1 MRQIADPEMRKQYSE
16 MILKMRNNDEK
27 AIEFIEHALEGIM
40 EPEFTARKEMTVL
53 GLMEHFASENED
65 HEGIWKRYMAY
76 HDKISSSSV
85 DGAHYGVYFDTEI
98 GVDYLAGM
106 SVGGVEEAPEGL
118 TLRDV
123 PLLIALCLAAPQRLS
138 AKRMTK
144 SSGTGFRRPNVSM
157 ILRYQS
163 LNAIRPIPEQ
173 VMVLCL
179 YISRFVR
186 SCRA

>member
-1 MRQIADPEMRKQYSE
+1 MRQIADPEIRKQYSE

-27 AIEFIEHALEGIM
+27 AIEFIEHALVGIM

-53 GLMEHFASENED
+53 GLMGHFASENED

-123 PLLIALCLAAPQRLS
+123 PAAHCAVFS
-138 AKRMTK
+138 CAAKTIGETYDK
-144 SSGTGFRRPNVSM
+144 
-157 ILRYQS
+157 ILRDWLPTSQCEHDTPLPVFERYPPNTRTGDGPV
-163 LNAIRPIPEQ
+163 LIYIP
-173 VMVLCL
+173 
-179 YISRFVR
+179 VR
-186 SCRA
+186 KKL